1 MNPPT
6 LKYKSKSQVY
16 GFELKFESHW
26 EEIDGL
32 AIYDTFKPNKDYDLI
47 QEGLGDYQVI
57 IEVKITDKL
66 GLYERYQE
74 VSALAKCLD
83 RVWMYAGGH
92 PLTKKDFAFLSPH
105 VKQIDGSLPGWNS
118 NFDSVQRD
126 LDKGKPHVEFE
137 FKRIDHTIFLFQ
149 PLRKALCA
157 REAYLV
163 SSEPI
168 NTLIDLHYFSH
179 KVEDSYS
186 MIFFLAKGLELV
198 RDFLP
203 GRDDKQKEKELLL
216 EVRENLKIPFHSI
229 FELSNKRYESRH
241 VYNDKKNLILH
252 PKMSN
257 EEIRIFKHDA
267 DLIFR
272 SIVCS
277 NLGIDLVIPSRE

>member
-1 MNPPT
+1 MEN
-6 LKYKSKSQVY
+6 LN
-16 GFELKFESHW
+16 
-26 EEIDGL
+26 
-32 AIYDTFKPNKDYDLI
+32 IYQKL
-47 QEGLGDYQVI
+47 L
-57 IEVKITDKL
+57 KITDKL

-149 PLRKALCA
+149 LLRKALCA

-203 GRDDKQKEKELLL
+203 GRDDKQKELWTYHEGIYIPQGQSYIYEFVRTLLGNAYSTFL
-216 EVRENLKIPFHSI
+216 ANQ
-229 FELSNKRYESRH
+229 
-241 VYNDKKNLILH
+241 
-252 PKMSN
+252 
-257 EEIRIFKHDA
+257 
-267 DLIFR
+267 
-272 SIVCS
+272 
-277 NLGIDLVIPSRE
+277 VI